1 MKKLKKYSSYI
12 YLLLLEK
19 RKLQS
24 LKLSYE

>member
-1 MKKLKKYSSYI
+1 MKKLKKHSGYI